1 MKHFN
6 IKKLLS
12 DQRIIKAK
20 ELINETIEEYQD
32 LFLKS
37 QTYNLNIQ
45 KKLNEAAKLRG
56 GKLFFP
62 YISSGIG
69 KGSKIL

>member
-56 GKLFFP
+56 GS
-62 YISSGIG
+62 YSSPI
-69 KGSKIL
+69 

>member
-37 QTYNLNIQ
+37 QTYNLNIK

-69 KGSKIL
+69 KGSKI